1 MALGIGLGDHI
12 VMSRSEAAAGG
23 RANPSLLADVCEA
36 VIAAIYLDGG
46 LAPAEKFIT
55 AHWQAPMTR
64 AQKPPIDAKTALQE
78 WAQGRG
84 FPLPAYHIADRSG
97 PDHAPTFT
105 VEVAVSDTPP
115 AAGKGLTRRAA
126 EQQAADILLKRLG
139 GDG

>member
-1 MALGIGLGDHI
+1 
-12 VMSRSEAAAGG
+12 
-23 RANPSLLADVCEA
+23 
-36 VIAAIYLDGG
+36 
-46 LAPAEKFIT
+46 
-55 AHWQAPMTR
+55 MTR

-84 FPLPAYHIADRSG
+84 LPLPAYRIADRSG

-105 VEVAVSDTPP
+105 IEVAVGDTTP

-126 EQQAADILLKRLG
+126 EQQAADTLLKRLG